1 MDGIKESELLRELSE
16 SKEKIRVL
24 EDENM
29 KLKIAME
36 DYGIVPEDL
45 EEIPDAE
52 VIAIKQLELL
62 RTTSDS
68 GINFTKEEADIF
80 KVLTNALMSIRG
92 GTIKRQKKTP
102 KGKDADADELL
113 AQYNKLQVM
122 KGGKS

>member
-102 KGKDADADELL
+102 KL
-113 AQYNKLQVM
+113 
-122 KGGKS
+122 